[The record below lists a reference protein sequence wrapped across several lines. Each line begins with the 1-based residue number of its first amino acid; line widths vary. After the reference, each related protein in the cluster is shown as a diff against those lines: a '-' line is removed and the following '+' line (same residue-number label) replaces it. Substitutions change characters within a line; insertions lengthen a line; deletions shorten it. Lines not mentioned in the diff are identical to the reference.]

1 MPRIAIVFAAGF
13 LAVLIGHQ
21 PTVAA
26 LNELGLMPAGFT
38 PYSFDPVPPLG
49 VPSVIS
55 KAFWGGL
62 WALLLDLVLARS
74 SGLSYW
80 AGWTILGAI
89 ALPLVA
95 IFVVPPL
102 KGLPVPPFADR
113 MPVFAAVNGA
123 WGFVTA
129 ALLTLFGRR

>member
-1 MPRIAIVFAAGF
+1 MNRIAIVFAAGF

-21 PTVAA
+21 PMVAA
-26 LNELGLMPAGFT
+26 LNALGLMPPGFV
-38 PYSFDPVPPLG
+38 PYSFDPVPPFG

-62 WALLLDLVLARS
+62 WAILLDVVLARA
-74 SGLSYW
+74 SGVSYW

-113 MPVFAAVNGA
+113 MPVFAAVNAA
-123 WGFVTA
+123 WGFMT
-129 ALLTLFGRR
+129 ALLLTALRRS